1 MRKIV
6 LLLLVAL
13 LLTGCA
19 STGTK
24 EPADW
29 RLAVKPDKYVINSD
43 AGMALAESMIA
54 SETVLTVEEIDA
66 ILGPLGFNSDTLG
79 EVSKTY
85 TVEDFKR
92 GRANVSSGQLML
104 ESIEASL
111 SLYKASFDKY
121 VAEHGIQT
129 DQTAEDVLEWY
140 RQETRKKHAE

>member
-6 LLLLVAL
+6 LLLLVAML
-13 LLTGCA
+13 MTGCTN
-19 STGTK
+19 TGTK

-43 AGMALAESMIA
+43 AGMALAEAMIA
-54 SETVLTVEEIDA
+54 SDSVLTVEEIDA
-66 ILGPLGFNSDTLG
+66 ILSPFGFNSETLG

-92 GRANVSSGQLML
+92 GRANAASGQLL
-104 ESIEASL
+104 YESIEASL
-111 SLYKASFDKY
+111 NLDKVSFAKY
-121 VAEHGIQT
+121 ISEHSVQT

-140 RQETRKKHAE
+140 RQEERNIRTE